1 MISPELLRRY
11 PFFAFMTH
19 QQRQEMAMIADE
31 EEIPVNKI
39 LFNIGEKATALFL
52 LMKGSIDL
60 HYVVLDE
67 NLPALRKDFLI
78 GTINPGDLFGIS
90 AMIEPYMLTSTAV
103 TTEPCSLL
111 KIDAVALRN
120 LCEQDHDLAYGLQ
133 KQLARTTMERLHA
146 TRVLL
151 AAATTPV

>member
-1 MISPELLRRY
+1 MVSPELLRRY

-19 QQRQEMAMIADE
+19 PQQQEVAMISDE
-31 EEIPVNKI
+31 IEVPANTI
-39 LFNIGEKATALFL
+39 LFAIEEKADALYL
-52 LMKGSIDL
+52 LMNGSIDL

-78 GTINPGDLFGIS
+78 GTINPGEVFSIS
-90 AMIEPYMLTSTAV
+90 AMIEPYVLTSTAV
-103 TTEPCSLL
+103 TTQPCSLL
-111 KIDAVALRN
+111 KIDAAALRD
-120 LCEQDHDLAYGLQ
+120 LSDQDHDLAYGLQ

>member
-1 MISPELLRRY
+1 MVSPELLRRY

-31 EEIPVNKI
+31 VEVPAHTI
-39 LFNIGEKATALFL
+39 LFAIEDKAEALYL
-52 LMKGSIDL
+52 LLTGSIDL
-60 HYVVLDE
+60 HYVVMDE
-67 NLPALRKDFLI
+67 NLPALRKDFMI
-78 GTINPGDLFGIS
+78 GTINPGEVLSIS
-90 AMIEPYMLTSTAV
+90 AMIEPYVLTTTAV
-103 TTEPCSLL
+103 STQPCTLI
-111 KIDAVALRN
+111 KIDALTLRD

-151 AAATTPV
+151 AAATAPV

>member
-1 MISPELLRRY
+1 MVSPELLRRY

-19 QQRQEMAMIADE
+19 SQQQEVAMISDE
-31 EEIPVNKI
+31 VEVPANMI
-39 LFNIGEKATALFL
+39 LFNIDEKADALYL
-52 LMKGSIDL
+52 LIIGSVDL
-60 HYVVLDE
+60 HYVVMDE

-78 GTINPGDLFGIS
+78 GTINPGDVFGIS
-90 AMIEPYMLTSTAV
+90 AMIEPYVLTSSAV
-103 TTEPCSLL
+103 TTQPCTVL
-111 KIDAVALRN
+111 KIDAIALRD